1 MKKED
6 FEHSAQSWRRLAEQT
21 AYALRLTSDDAE
33 DVAQDVMIRLWTMR
47 EELDLLT
54 VQRLIVVMARRLS
67 LNLLRHSHEQES
79 LDVSEQSEGSLTPLQ
94 LMQEGEMMSWLEKRM
109 QALPRTERLVLHMRQ
124 VEQRSLDEMA
134 TLLGLRQHTV
144 ETLLSNARRKL
155 LEEIKHKQLLR

>member
-21 AYALRLTSDDAE
+21 ACELHLTADDAE

-94 LMQEGEMMSWLEKRM
+94 LMHEGEMMSWLEKRM

>member
-6 FEHSAQSWRRLAEQT
+6 FEHSAQSWCRLAEQT
-21 AYALRLTSDDAE
+21 AYALRLTADDAE

>member
-21 AYALRLTSDDAE
+21 AYALRLTADDAE

-67 LNLLRHSHEQES
+67 LNLLRHSHEHES

-155 LEEIKHKQLLR
+155 LEEIKNKQLLR

>member
-6 FEHSAQSWRRLAEQT
+6 FEHSAPSWRRLAEQT
-21 AYALRLTSDDAE
+21 AYALRLTADDAE

-67 LNLLRHSHEQES
+67 LNLLRHSHEHES

-155 LEEIKHKQLLR
+155 LEEIKNKQLLR

>member
-21 AYALRLTSDDAE
+21 AYALRLTADDAE

-94 LMQEGEMMSWLEKRM
+94 LMQEDEMMSWLEQRM

>member
-21 AYALRLTSDDAE
+21 AYALRLTADDAE

-155 LEEIKHKQLLR
+155 LEEIKNKQLLR

>member
-21 AYALRLTSDDAE
+21 AYALRLTADDAE

-67 LNLLRHSHEQES
+67 LNLLRHSHEHES

>member
-21 AYALRLTSDDAE
+21 AYALRLTADDAE

-67 LNLLRHSHEQES
+67 LNLHRHSHEQES

>member
-21 AYALRLTSDDAE
+21 AYALRLTADDAE

-54 VQRLIVVMARRLS
+54 VQHLIVVMARRLS
-67 LNLLRHSHEQES
+67 LNLLRHSHEHES

-155 LEEIKHKQLLR
+155 LEEIKNKQLLR

>member
-21 AYALRLTSDDAE
+21 AYALRLTADDAE

-47 EELDLLT
+47 EELELLT

-67 LNLLRHSHEQES
+67 LNLLRHSREQES

-94 LMQEGEMMSWLEKRM
+94 LMQEDEMMSWLEQRM

>member
-6 FEHSAQSWRRLAEQT
+6 FEHSAQSWRRRAEQT
-21 AYALRLTSDDAE
+21 AYALRLTADDAE

>member
-21 AYALRLTSDDAE
+21 AYALRLTADDAE

-54 VQRLIVVMARRLS
+54 VQHLIVVMARRLS

-109 QALPRTERLVLHMRQ
+109 QALPRTERLVLHM
-124 VEQRSLDEMA
+124 
-134 TLLGLRQHTV
+134 
-144 ETLLSNARRKL
+144 
-155 LEEIKHKQLLR
+155 

>member
-6 FEHSAQSWRRLAEQT
+6 FEHRAQSWRCLAERT
-21 AYALRLTSDDAE
+21 ACELHLTADDAE

-155 LEEIKHKQLLR
+155 LEEIKNKQLLR

>member
-21 AYALRLTSDDAE
+21 AYALRLTADDAE

-54 VQRLIVVMARRLS
+54 VQHLIVVMARRLS

-109 QALPRTERLVLHMRQ
+109 QALLRTERLVLHMRQ

>member
-54 VQRLIVVMARRLS
+54 VQHLIVVMARRLS
-67 LNLLRHSHEQES
+67 LNLLRHSHEHES

>member
-21 AYALRLTSDDAE
+21 AYALRLTADDAE

-94 LMQEGEMMSWLEKRM
+94 LMQEGEMMSWLEQRM

>member
-21 AYALRLTSDDAE
+21 AYALRLTADDAE

-47 EELDLLT
+47 EELELLT

-67 LNLLRHSHEQES
+67 LNLLRHSREQES

>member
-21 AYALRLTSDDAE
+21 AYALRLTADDAE

-54 VQRLIVVMARRLS
+54 VQHLIVVMARRLS

-94 LMQEGEMMSWLEKRM
+94 LMQEDEMMSWLEQRM

>member
-21 AYALRLTSDDAE
+21 AYALRLTADDAE

-67 LNLLRHSHEQES
+67 LNLLRHSHEQER

>member
-21 AYALRLTSDDAE
+21 AYALRLTADDAE

-67 LNLLRHSHEQES
+67 LNLLRHSHEHES
-79 LDVSEQSEGSLTPLQ
+79 LDVSDQSEGSLTPLQ

-155 LEEIKHKQLLR
+155 LEEIKNKQLLR

>member
-21 AYALRLTSDDAE
+21 AYALRLTADDAE

-54 VQRLIVVMARRLS
+54 VPRLIVVMARRFS

>member
-21 AYALRLTSDDAE
+21 AYALRLTADDAE

-109 QALPRTERLVLHMRQ
+109 QTLPRTERLVLHMRQ

>member
-21 AYALRLTSDDAE
+21 AYALRLTADDAE

-144 ETLLSNARRKL
+144 ETLLSNARRKWV
-155 LEEIKHKQLLR
+155 EEIKHKQLLR